1 MKIKM
6 TKELKLLIR
15 EDLVTKSGKAR
26 IEFLIY
32 FEGKQY
38 RVPTGQSIE
47 PKFWVQKSELVDK
60 NSDEAAKI
68 NCYLSKR
75 KDEYDKY
82 KKLKNALEEKISL
95 DEIKLILKGAAIEK
109 AKETSNRIA
118 YPSISKAFDDYLKLH
133 KMKPGSQNNYR
144 IAKNVLID
152 FSNTNYRKELTID
165 EIDYRFLVRF
175 VKYLRE
181 ERAIPNQPNTIAKR
195 LKLLKAVLRFSIR
208 MGKYNI
214 ENPFLNYTIEHGKH
228 KEIALSKEEYLKFRR
243 IKLPVSACK
252 SLRLTKYIFTFCCE
266 TGLRF
271 SDAMDLSWENVDE
284 KLSSLEKLQVKTNRP
299 VFVPISNQ
307 AKAILIVLRK
317 HYKDAQN
324 HVFPRIDIQ
333 VMNRYLK
340 ELAKIAGIDKN
351 LTSHVARHTF
361 GTMLGVSGKM
371 SAFMIC
377 AAMGHKDVAMSQR
390 YINLSNDDLKN
401 AMKLVWNQE
410 A

>member
-1 MKIKM
+1 MS
-6 TKELKLLIR
+6 KELKLLIR

-47 PKFWVQKSELVDK
+47 PKFWTQKSELVDK
-60 NSDEAAKI
+60 NSDDAVKI
-68 NCYLSKR
+68 NSYLSKR

-82 KKLKNALEEKISL
+82 MKRKNALEEKISL
-95 DEIKLILKGAAIEK
+95 DEIKLILKGVAIEK
-109 AKETSNRIA
+109 AKETSNMIA
-118 YPSISKAFDDYLKLH
+118 YPSISKAFDDYLKLQ

-152 FSNTNYRKELTID
+152 FSKTKYCKELTIE

-195 LKLLKAVLRFSIR
+195 LKLLKAVLRFSVR
-208 MGKYNI
+208 MGKYKI
-214 ENPFLNYTIEHGKH
+214 EDPFLNYTIEHGKH

-252 SLRLTKYIFTFCCE
+252 SLRLTKYVFTFCCE

-271 SDAMDLSWENVDE
+271 SDAMDLCWDHVDE
-284 KLSSLEKLQVKTNRP
+284 KFSSLEKLQVKTNQP
-299 VFVPISNQ
+299 VYVPISNQ
-307 AKAILIVLRK
+307 ARAILIVIRK
-317 HYKDAQN
+317 YHKDTQN

-340 ELAKIAGIDKN
+340 ELAKMAGIDKN

-361 GTMLGVSGKM
+361 GTTLGASGKM
-371 SAFMIC
+371 SAYMIC
-377 AAMGHKDVAMSQR
+377 AAMGHKDVIMSQR
-390 YINLSNDDLKN
+390 YINLSKDDLRN

-410 A
+410 V

>member
-1 MKIKM
+1 MS
-6 TKELKLLIR
+6 KELKLLIR

-60 NSDEAAKI
+60 NSDDAVKI
-68 NCYLSKR
+68 NSYLSKR

-152 FSNTNYRKELTID
+152 FSKTKYCKELTID

-208 MGKYNI
+208 MGKFNI

-317 HYKDAQN
+317 YHKDAQN